1 MLRGEGKEVG
11 VMGGDG
17 IFKRHITRRQFVA
30 GSVVTAAAAV
40 SFGMGACDPA
50 LLRRIQQTKD
60 GVSPHHRVFVWQFAS
75 DGALDDIASALQGK
89 NIGVVIKS
97 HDGVDWMSTYDH
109 APDAITGAARL
120 RNVGLYFEDRGIP
133 FHAWCVVKG
142 VDPLREAQMA
152 ADVLAAGARS
162 LTIDLEGYSGF
173 WSGSPADAI
182 AYGNELRRLNAFG
195 RVDISIDARPWRLG
209 DVPLREFVA
218 FTDGIWPQL
227 YWDTFNTSDNVNG
240 YNGAGFPVPSGG
252 ITPEFLV
259 ESTQRILAPFEREIL
274 PAGQGAASDPGTW
287 PRFAHRSWELGMP
300 QLVVWRLGVTRHE
313 TIAYLAENPPG
324 VEPQAPPP
332 TPTPAATTR
341 TATPTKTKTPTKTPT
356 RTATRTPTPQAA
368 TATRTPT
375 PLVPTATSSP
385 IPTP

>member
-1 MLRGEGKEVG
+1 MVEGKEVG
-11 VMGGDG
+11 AMGGHS
-17 IFKRHITRRQFVA
+17 IFGRTLTRRQFVA
-30 GSVVTAAAAV
+30 GSAAAAAAV
-40 SFGMGACDPA
+40 SLGLSECDPA
-50 LLRRIQQTKD
+50 LLRRVEQAKNGIN
-60 GVSPHHRVFVWQFAS
+60 PHHRAFVWQFAS
-75 DGALDDIASALQGK
+75 DGALDDIAARLQGT

-97 HDGVDWMSTYDH
+97 HDGLDWMSTYDH
-109 APDAITGAARL
+109 APDAITGAQRL
-120 RNVGLYFEDRGIP
+120 KNVGLYFEDRGIP

-142 VDPLREAQMA
+142 TDPVREAQLA
-152 ADVLAAGARS
+152 AEVLATGARS
-162 LTIDLEGYSGF
+162 LTIDLEGYAGF

-182 AYGNELRRLNAFG
+182 AYGNELRRLNPFG

-240 YNGAGFPVPSGG
+240 YNQAGLPVGSGG

-274 PAGQGAASDPGTW
+274 PAGQGAASDPATW

-300 QLVVWRLGVTRHE
+300 QLVVWRLGVTRPE
-313 TIAYLAENPPG
+313 TIAYLAANPPG

-332 TPTPAATTR
+332 TPTATTNRR
-341 TATPTKTKTPTKTPT
+341 TRTPTPTKTRTPT
-356 RTATRTPTPQAA
+356 RTATPSKTPTPTSAPA
-368 TATRTPT
+368 TATGTPT
-375 PLVPTATSSP
+375 PLASTATFTATS
-385 IPTP
+385 TP